1 MSLTVPASLACVADL
16 LRCPACL
23 GPLAP
28 TQGSLI
34 CARSHTY
41 DVARNG
47 YVTLLPN
54 ARRCPTGDDAAMIN
68 ARTAIMA
75 ASHFQP
81 LTAALAERATSL
93 GLPDTAVILDAG
105 AGTGHHLAGVLAESR
120 GALGV
125 AADVS
130 RAASR
135 AGARAHKGIA
145 RVRCNIW
152 QDIPLRDATVDLA
165 MSVFAPRNTDELA
178 RVLRPNGAVIVATP
192 APEHLQELATLHA
205 VSVHSTKTMR
215 LQQQFAGWPSA
226 DPVRRISW
234 TLQLTQGDAKR
245 VLTMGPAAHHLK
257 HDFAVR
263 LTALGEP
270 VSVTA
275 AVELRTFRHPWG
287 TAPHKRRPRVSG

>member
-1 MSLTVPASLACVADL
+1 MSFAVPASLACVAEL
-16 LRCPACL
+16 LRCPVCL

-28 TQGSLI
+28 TQRSLI
-34 CARSHTY
+34 CARGHTY
-41 DVARNG
+41 DVARHG
-47 YVTLLPN
+47 YVTLLPT
-54 ARRCPTGDDAAMIN
+54 AGRCPTGDDAAMVN

-75 ASHFQP
+75 AGHFEP
-81 LTAALAERATSL
+81 LTAALAETANSL
-93 GLPDTAVILDAG
+93 ALPDTAVILDAG
-105 AGTGHHLAGVLAESR
+105 AGTGHHLAGVLAGLQ

-135 AGARAHKGIA
+135 AGARTHRGIA

-152 QDIPLRDATVDLA
+152 QEIPLRDATVDLA

-178 RVLRPNGAVIVATP
+178 RVLRPNGALIVATP

-205 VSVHSTKTMR
+205 VSLHRSKAMR
-215 LQQQFAGWPSA
+215 LQQLFAGWQSA
-226 DPVRRISW
+226 AAVQRVSW
-234 TLQLTQGDAKR
+234 TLQLTQVDAKR
-245 VLTMGPAAHHLK
+245 VLTMGPAAHHLRQ
-257 HDFAVR
+257 DFSVH

-275 AVELRTFRHPWG
+275 AVELRTFRGPCG
-287 TAPHKRRPRVSG
+287 TVHHGRLPRASV

>member
-1 MSLTVPASLACVADL
+1 MSVVVPASLACVAEL

-34 CARSHTY
+34 CARTHTY
-41 DVARNG
+41 DVARPG
-47 YVTLLPN
+47 YVTLLPA
-54 ARRCPTGDDAAMIN
+54 ARRCPNGDDAAMID
-68 ARTAIMA
+68 ARAAIMA
-75 ASHFQP
+75 AGHFEP
-81 LTAALAERATSL
+81 LTAALAETANSL
-93 GLPDTAVILDAG
+93 ALPDTAVILDAG
-105 AGTGHHLAGVLAESR
+105 AGTGHHLAGVLAGLP

-135 AGARAHKGIA
+135 VGARTHEGIA

-152 QDIPLRDATVDLA
+152 QDIPLCDATVDLA

-178 RVLRPNGAVIVATP
+178 RVLRPNGALIVATP
-192 APEHLQELATLHA
+192 APEHLQELATLHT
-205 VSVHSTKTMR
+205 VSVHRTKAMR
-215 LQQQFAGWPSA
+215 LQQLFAAWPSA
-226 DPVRRISW
+226 GPVQRVSW
-234 TLQLTQGDAKR
+234 TLQLTQADTKR
-245 VLTMGPAAHHLK
+245 VLTMGPAAHHLRRDLSV
-257 HDFAVR
+257 H

-275 AVELRTFRHPWG
+275 AVELRTFRN
-287 TAPHKRRPRVSG
+287 PRDFSRLC